1 MHTTHRQT
9 ASLPPFLPK
18 GWGHGAV
25 DGPPPLL
32 LGGART
38 GGGGRPQSSRPQTQR
53 RAASGTFS
61 LPREGGQPQRPQ
73 PPAPK
78 ATPESR
84 DNPIAPTPLR
94 RRGRRQTRRLHP
106 HSTGPPLDQGH
117 GVSLPSSFG
126 DVLPSALAYS
136 AFPPVSVCGTA
147 FAACGGK
154 SLRCGVEAG
163 EVATAGKF
171 CSGPPTA
178 PYNPRSPQHC
188 RYGRRRLPAP
198 DVSSRSRREGSH
210 LSVRTRAQPAADPRS
225 TSRRRA
231 HSATVSPGLGAFR
244 RSVHSFRQSPDCSPQ
259 YPLKPFGERL
269 GVRTLGPYS
278 PRSRTTE
285 PRKPREFGGED

>member
-1 MHTTHRQT
+1 VGTR
-9 ASLPPFLPK
+9 L
-18 GWGHGAV
+18 
-25 DGPPPLL
+25 
-32 LGGART
+32 
-38 GGGGRPQSSRPQTQR
+38 GGRPAATPSRGR
-53 RAASGTFS
+53 AHGRWSRAAERPATDPTEGRKRSPSPFPKEGGTAPNGHNRRHRRPS
-61 LPREGGQPQRPQ
+61 RNPEMTPLPRCPSEGGDQGQTCR
-73 PPAPK
+73 
-78 ATPESR
+78 
-84 DNPIAPTPLR
+84 LR
-94 RRGRRQTRRLHP
+94 P

-147 FAACGGK
+147 FAACGGEP
-154 SLRCGVEAG
+154 LRCGAEVSEAAMTG
-163 EVATAGKF
+163 AGR
-171 CSGPPTA
+171 SGLPTA
-178 PYNPRSPQHC
+178 PYT
-188 RYGRRRLPAP
+188 P
-198 DVSSRSRREGSH
+198 DLSSRSRREGSH

-259 YPLKPFGERL
+259 YPLKPFGERR